1 MSDPATTSDCA
12 APPTARDRLEELIRW
27 CLGLD
32 YVSRSSK
39 DGIETGN
46 HYQSVLLGDIRTNG
60 FRSDRTEFLDR
71 VDFRA
76 KRVLDL
82 GSNLGETSRA
92 ARARGADLVDG
103 FEQDSFFVE
112 VAQLLNAYNSTE
124 RVSFFRRD
132 ITDAS
137 SYAGRYDMVM
147 ALAVWTFVAP
157 RLASIADVTDV
168 LLIETHNLHGNLQ
181 RNYLDVLSRH
191 FPAYRVLGESDWGRT
206 HGPEGSRAV
215 VLSAKTE
222 VALERSILPTAS

>member
-1 MSDPATTSDCA
+1 MNDPATTPDRVT
-12 APPTARDRLEELIRW
+12 PPTARDRLEELIRW

-46 HYQSVLLGDIRTNG
+46 HYQSVLLGDVRTSG
-60 FRSDRTEFLDR
+60 FRNDRTEFLDR

-76 KRVLDL
+76 KSVLDL
-82 GSNLGETSRA
+82 GSNLGETTRA

-103 FEQDSFFVE
+103 FEQDPFFIE

-132 ITDAS
+132 INDES
-137 SYAGRYDMVM
+137 SYTGRYDIVM

-157 RLASIADVTDV
+157 WLSSIARVTDV
-168 LLIETHNLHGNLQ
+168 LLLETHNLDGNL
-181 RNYLDVLSRH
+181 RRDYIDPLGRH
-191 FPAYRVLGESDWGRT
+191 FPAYRVLGQSDWGRT
-206 HGPEGSRAV
+206 YDDTGGRAV
-215 VLSAKTE
+215 VLGAKTE
-222 VALERSILPTAS
+222 AQLEQALLPSAS